1 MLLRSSTPSQTRLHN
16 ARRIF
21 SLVPI
26 MVFLV
31 TVMLLARPAEH
42 SYVEFSH
49 VLFQAIAASLA
60 ACLVSIAA
68 YGFYRYLLD
77 RSAGL

>member
-1 MLLRSSTPSQTRLHN
+1 MLLYSSPSQTHLHS

-21 SLVPI
+21 SLVPV

-49 VLFQAIAASLA
+49 VLFQAVAASLA
-60 ACLVSIAA
+60 SCFVSIAA

-77 RSAGL
+77 RSSGL